1 MYKQDS
7 NKLVQTTR
15 TTTITSHKTV
25 TVDDYRNNVA
35 SYPQWQKFLRE
46 RHPDTTIFWGQN
58 DIFFAPEGGDAYLR
72 DLPNAEIHRLDSG
85 HFAVEDCLEEISN
98 NIVHFYESRVD
109 IGKGVGMTVNSVSSP
124 FDWECGPVLD
134 EIWMTIGKIIFKYLI
149 NRDHHDKN

>member
-25 TVDDYRNNVA
+25 TVDDNRNNVA
-35 SYPQWQKFLRE
+35 LYP
-46 RHPDTTIFWGQN
+46 
-58 DIFFAPEGGDAYLR
+58 R
-72 DLPNAEIHRLDSG
+72 DSSLDS
-85 HFAVEDCLEEISN
+85 CLEEISN

-109 IGKGVGMTVNSVSSP
+109 TGKGVGMTVNSVSSR
-124 FDWECGPVLD
+124 FDWECGPILD

-149 NRDHHDKN
+149 NKNHHDKN